1 PRTVLVSELEEALR
15 PSEELGPQIASLET
29 EIGLRSAQIADLQR
43 LLLGV
48 GGSEE
53 RGHNRWDTIA
63 TIVEANC
70 ALLGYSSSEE
80 LREAREERDAVRE
93 ERERLTGEIGRLE
106 VEHQDKGSSR
116 PQSEDQQRESL
127 QASSNSSI
135 IIISCSS
142 SRQQQQQAGRAA
154 MSKEEDAAIPV
165 RVAVRCRP
173 MVPWELQDGCVP
185 CVTFVPGEPQT
196 QWERQSSGHTAA
208 TDVGTSTRA

>member
-1 PRTVLVSELEEALR
+1 MSLVDTQTDEGGLRQQLQLLLSLQELINELEPRTVLVSELEEALR

-70 ALLGYSSSEE
+70 ALLRLLVQLVAARASEE

-127 QASSNSSI
+127 QF
-135 IIISCSS
+135 
-142 SRQQQQQAGRAA
+142 GR
-154 MSKEEDAAIPV
+154 
-165 RVAVRCRP
+165 
-173 MVPWELQDGCVP
+173 
-185 CVTFVPGEPQT
+185 
-196 QWERQSSGHTAA
+196 
-208 TDVGTSTRA
+208 